1 MQSSNSPNRN
11 PLSVA
16 EQSTG
21 ARRAFYVLRE
31 SPCPYLAGRRERKL
45 LTRIDGP
52 DATAFYSLL
61 SRGGFR
67 RSHVFAYRPAC
78 SGCEACVPVRVVA
91 EDFRPSRSHRRIAA
105 LNRDLVWTVR
115 PAVATDEQY
124 ELFRDYI
131 ATRHGEGEMSAMDF
145 QDYRSMVQETH
156 LDSSLHEARAAD
168 GRLVA
173 ACLADWLED
182 GPSAVYSFFDPD
194 LGRRSLGTWMVLGLI
209 EQARRKGLAH
219 VYLGYWIADSPK
231 MAYKARFRPLEGF
244 GPEGWRVIAD

>member
-1 MQSSNSPNRN
+1 MR
-11 PLSVA
+11 L
-16 EQSTG
+16 
-21 ARRAFYVLRE
+21 
-31 SPCPYLAGRRERKL
+31 
-45 LTRIDGP
+45 DGP
-52 DATAFYSLL
+52 AATAYYSLL